1 MTNKDLAAGAELVDF
16 VLFNLDDITR
26 SVRVMRDWTWDRWQ
40 KANSQTAA
48 DAYLREYTRY
58 RILLERMQQ
67 FMQLDPDLGDTLA
80 HLADKE

>member
-40 KANSQTAA
+40 KANGQPLAN
-48 DAYLREYTRY
+48 AYLREYTRY
-58 RILLERMQQ
+58 CMLLERMQQ